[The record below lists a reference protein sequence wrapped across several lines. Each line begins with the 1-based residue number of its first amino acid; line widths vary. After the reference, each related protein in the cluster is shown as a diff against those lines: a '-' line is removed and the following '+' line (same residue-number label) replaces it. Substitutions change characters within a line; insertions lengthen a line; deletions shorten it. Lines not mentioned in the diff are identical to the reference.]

1 MFGLFSRHKQTQV
14 TIGARYQDAD
24 TQLLVWEVAELF
36 DGIDGTPYA
45 QIFCVTDTSR
55 RKTVAQSALRSGRQ
69 YIRQGEEQA

>member
-1 MFGLFSRHKQTQV
+1 M
-14 TIGARYQDAD
+14 GARYRDAD
-24 TQLLVWEVAELF
+24 TNLLVWEVADLF

-69 YIRQGEEQA
+69 YIRMEDSI